1 MVIKTEE
8 ILEEQYPEGMNFLL
22 NINTYIMD
30 IYDEEDREYKT
41 YADLAKVLADRM
53 INPPETILDFQK
65 TIDDLKKIAATEMD
79 SWEEIEA
86 YVNIAF
92 KDADDVKNWL
102 ETEVILALEAEG
114 RKRGWIK

>member
-1 MVIKTEE
+1 MVKNEE
-8 ILEEQYPEGMNFLL
+8 MLKEEYENGMDFLL
-22 NINTYIMD
+22 CINIYIMD
-30 IYDEEDREYKT
+30 VDEKDREYKT
-41 YADLAKVLADRM
+41 YADLAKLLADEVSKY
-53 INPPETILDFQK
+53 PENIPNFQK

-92 KDADDVKNWL
+92 KDANDVKAWL
-102 ETEVILALEAEG
+102 EAEVIPVLEAEG

>member
-1 MVIKTEE
+1 MIKNEE
-8 ILEEQYPEGMNFLL
+8 TLEEHYENGMAFLL
-22 NINTYIMD
+22 YIFIHIMD

-41 YADLAKVLADRM
+41 YADLAKLLANELTE
-53 INPPETILDFQK
+53 NPENIPDFQK
-65 TIDDLKKIAATEMD
+65 TIDDLKTIAAKEMD

-92 KDADDVKNWL
+92 KDANDVKAWL
-102 ETEVILALEAEG
+102 EAEVIPVLEAEG